1 MLMEVG
7 SQDAASLYLCVAGSL
22 AGAEPLLLMDKNT
35 FNLAIGAFSGMV
47 ASAAVF
53 PLDTAKTRIQMA
65 TDDAVKKNTFQT
77 LQYIVKTEG
86 VGALYRGIVPVV
98 VGAAPESAVQ
108 LSVFEFMKSVL
119 LGR

>member
-1 MLMEVG
+1 MEVG

-77 LQYIVKTEG
+77 LQYIVETEG